1 MHAFGQVLLSTR
13 PEKSVGTDA
22 IWQQAETALQDALN
36 DMGWN
41 FALNEADGAFYGE
54 PCQALCGLLLYV
66 GLLGQG
72 TEPYHGWLVVNAC

>member
-1 MHAFGQVLLSTR
+1 MPMFGQVLLSTR

-54 PCQALCGLLLYV
+54 PCQAL
-66 GLLGQG
+66 Q
-72 TEPYHGWLVVNAC
+72 LVCCCVSACWGKNWTLWPVVHAC